1 MLKALRSLRTSR
13 WLGWAAGAAII
24 ILFLLP
30 LVSPLIV
37 VPKLD
42 EFIVVYDSQRVLEG
56 AVPYRDFFNFIL
68 PGTFYA
74 LAACFAPFG
83 HGSLT
88 IARYAA
94 MALILL
100 NWSLL
105 HLALLRSG
113 WPRREA
119 WLLSMVYPVCV
130 VPFWPIASHH
140 WLAHL
145 ACMGFLAVAA
155 GGMASLSMRRAFG
168 LGMWAGLAACV
179 LQTEALFLAIAG
191 AALVALTASSTRDRV
206 AKEGAFVLGSAL
218 LPAALYLPLLFAG
231 VGRNLWA
238 DTVLWP
244 ARNYSNTGNDNA
256 RFLLDDVPIR
266 LHALWSGVQGWRSW
280 PWLPLALA
288 GTALYVLILLG
299 AAATLGAAVW
309 VLSKAL
315 RTRRNLDS
323 LALVSCLVTVL
334 GFGLFLRGRPGW
346 QWLLYLFAFLM
357 AMWLVTLGPNRAKCP
372 LFRRTIVMWAALTL
386 ATGFAYQCRWIWYH
400 WPTCEELAD
409 VDRPVRDDALHRWL
423 RSPGVLKPGDTVAA
437 FPEGGEFYLY
447 GIRPALGYTFFTPLA
462 EGLHDEKD
470 QSAAAAQIQ
479 SNHAA
484 IILMPTSEEQLYLDP
499 RSAVGRLIRSEYER
513 RGDVGQTVVYS
524 RRRAIAPAQPGA
536 P

>member
-1 MLKALRSLRTSR
+1 MLKALHSLRTSC
-13 WLGWAAGAAII
+13 WLGWAAGAAMIV
-24 ILFLLP
+24 LFLLP
-30 LVSPLIV
+30 LVSPMIV

-119 WLLSMVYPVCV
+119 WLLSMVYPICV

-155 GGMASLSMRRAFG
+155 GGTAPLSTRRAFS
-168 LGMWAGLAACV
+168 LGIWAGLAGCV
-179 LQTEALFLAIAG
+179 LQTEALFLGLAG
-191 AALVALTASSTRDRV
+191 VALVALATSSPRERL
-206 AKEGAFVLGSAL
+206 AKGSAFILGSAL
-218 LPAALYLPLLFAG
+218 LPATLYLPLIFAG
-231 VGRNLWA
+231 AGSKLWT

-244 ARNYSNTGNDNA
+244 ARNYSSTGNDNA

-280 PWLPLALA
+280 PGLPLALA

-299 AAATLGAAVW
+299 AAATLGAAAW
-309 VLSKAL
+309 VLAKTL
-315 RTRRNLDS
+315 RTRRNLGS
-323 LALVSCLVTVL
+323 LALVYCLVTFL

-346 QWLLYLFAFLM
+346 QWLLYLFSFLM
-357 AMWLVTLGPNRAKCP
+357 AMWLVSLGPNRARYP
-372 LFRRTIVMWAALTL
+372 LLRRAIVVWAALTL
-386 ATGFAYQCRWIWYH
+386 VAGFAYQSRWIWYH
-400 WPTCEELAD
+400 WPTCVELAD

-462 EGLHDEKD
+462 EGLHDERD

-479 SNHAA
+479 SNRAA
-484 IILMPTSEEQLYLDP
+484 IILMPANEERHYLDP

-513 RGDVGQTVVYS
+513 RGDVGQMVVFS
-524 RRRAIAPAQPGA
+524 RRQATGPAQPA
-536 P
+536 TH